1 MLDRI
6 GKGLAGILHRSYEL
20 LFSGGSQFSL
30 TSLFCALAIATAF
43 LSIQHL
49 KRRGHLKP
57 SALMRGLFPSRIL
70 RHASTKADIGYFLF
84 NIFVYGGIFGMAGL
98 SYQFLTNA
106 ILQTLVATIGPV
118 APSALPE
125 IGQRAG
131 VTIVLFLGYELG
143 YWIDHFLKHRI
154 PALWE
159 LHKVHHT
166 AEVLTPLTTFRMHPL
181 DTFIFG
187 HILAMTAAVANGLAV
202 YAFGDMTYQ
211 YALSGTNIILVAF
224 IHLYVH
230 LQHTHVWIAFRGA
243 LGRVLLSPAH
253 HQIHHSTNP
262 VHFNKNLGSCLAL
275 WDWLFGTLHLPAKE
289 REKLS
294 FGVEPAFADAHTITG
309 EFLAPFGRAFTV
321 LFGWL
326 RRKSNSPSSPRK
338 RRPSSQIQDNKVQP
352 GLRLRDDERRP
363 SPSLL

>member
-6 GKGLAGILHRSYEL
+6 AKGLAGIVHKLTDVL
-20 LFSGGSQFSL
+20 LSPGSQLSL
-30 TSLFCALAIATAF
+30 TSLVCALAIAAAF
-43 LSIQHL
+43 LSIRHL

-57 SALMRGLFPSRIL
+57 RVLLRALFPARIL
-70 RHASTKADIGYFLF
+70 RHASTKADVGYFLF
-84 NIFVYGGIFGMAGL
+84 NMFVYGGIFGMAGL

-106 ILQTLVATIGPV
+106 ILQSLVVIAGPMSPSTLPDLV
-118 APSALPE
+118 
-125 IGQRAG
+125 QRAG
-131 VTIVLFLGYELG
+131 VTLVLFLGYELG

-187 HILAMTAAVANGLAV
+187 HILAMTAAVANGFAA
-202 YAFGDMTYQ
+202 YAFGDTAYQ

-243 LGRVLLSPAH
+243 LGRVFLSPAH

-275 WDWLFGTLHLPAKE
+275 WDWIFGTLHLPAKS
-289 REKLS
+289 REKLT
-294 FGVEPAFADAHTITG
+294 FGVEPAYADAHTING
-309 EFLAPFGRAFTV
+309 EFVAPFVRAFNV
-321 LFGWL
+321 MFGWL
-326 RRKSNSPSSPRK
+326 RRKP
-338 RRPSSQIQDNKVQP
+338 VQAA
-352 GLRLRDDERRP
+352 EAVQN
-363 SPSLL
+363 